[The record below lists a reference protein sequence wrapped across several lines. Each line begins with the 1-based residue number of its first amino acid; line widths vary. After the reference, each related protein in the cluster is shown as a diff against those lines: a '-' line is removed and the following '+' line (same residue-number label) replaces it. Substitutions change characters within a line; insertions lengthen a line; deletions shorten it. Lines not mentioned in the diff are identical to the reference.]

1 MNAHATPPASRT
13 PAIVTGASLSAE
25 PGLGALTIS
34 GYLREVTTR
43 FGLREALVIH
53 TSEGVVRWS
62 YATLW
67 ERSVDVARALLAAG
81 TGKDCRIGVLMTNR
95 PEFLA

>member
-1 MNAHATPPASRT
+1 MKPHATPPASRT
-13 PAIVTGASLSAE
+13 PAIVTGASLNTE
-25 PGLGALTIS
+25 PGLGALTIT

-43 FGLREALVIH
+43 FGVREALVIH

-81 TGKDCRIGVLMTNR
+81 AGKECRHWGLLTNPAEVL
-95 PEFLA
+95 